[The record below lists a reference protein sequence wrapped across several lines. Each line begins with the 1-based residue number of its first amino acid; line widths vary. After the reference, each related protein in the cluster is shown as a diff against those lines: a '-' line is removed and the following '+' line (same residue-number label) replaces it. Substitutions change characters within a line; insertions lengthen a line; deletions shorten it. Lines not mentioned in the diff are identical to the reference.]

1 MEYYH
6 DGVGGVGREFS
17 RMCDGQYGDFLPFGR
32 ASGSREGTARK
43 LSLEQQETLTQ
54 SHVMI
59 RPLLAAA
66 AAVRS
71 SQGILDLI
79 ETGAL
84 VRMVGVLDLATS
96 CSLSSPLPR
105 VLATLAVE
113 GICSAAAYPQGAE
126 ALLAC
131 GGIGAV
137 SHAMKTAD
145 PVSERGLIECGSTG
159 LGNVLS
165 HSSVCKDLNTRAT
178 DVNLFCLQR
187 PYIVCIVSVL
197 GH

>member
-1 MEYYH
+1 M
-6 DGVGGVGREFS
+6 DGTHGVCGVGREFS
-17 RMCDGQYGDFLPFGR
+17 RTCDSLYGDFLPLGR
-32 ASGSREGTARK
+32 ASGSRQVTARK
-43 LSLEQQETLTQ
+43 LSLQQQETLTQ
-54 SHVMI
+54 SHVI
-59 RPLLAAA
+59 IQPLLAAA

-84 VRMVGVLDLATS
+84 ERMVGVLYLATS
-96 CSLSSPLPR
+96 CRAPLPR
-105 VLATLAVE
+105 VLATLAAE

-165 HSSVCKDLNTRAT
+165 HYSVCKDLNTRAT
-178 DVNLFCLQR
+178 DVNIYCLQ
-187 PYIVCIVSVL
+187 
-197 GH
+197 